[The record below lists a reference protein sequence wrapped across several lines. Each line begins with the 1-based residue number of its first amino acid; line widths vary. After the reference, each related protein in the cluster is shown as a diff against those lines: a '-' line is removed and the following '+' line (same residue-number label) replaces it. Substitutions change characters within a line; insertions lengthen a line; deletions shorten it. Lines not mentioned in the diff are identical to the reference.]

1 MTLPSDTT
9 IYRGLFTEVIKLG
22 GYKSPVYQLRLDQSY
37 APYVRAIDWE
47 SCNRGVLVGNS
58 QSLNRAYGT
67 PTALIQVAEAWEA
80 KEKAFGKNKGD
91 QLWLDGFHPMDEWL
105 CSGCGA
111 VHSV

>member
-47 SCNRGVLVGNS
+47 SSNRGVLVGNS